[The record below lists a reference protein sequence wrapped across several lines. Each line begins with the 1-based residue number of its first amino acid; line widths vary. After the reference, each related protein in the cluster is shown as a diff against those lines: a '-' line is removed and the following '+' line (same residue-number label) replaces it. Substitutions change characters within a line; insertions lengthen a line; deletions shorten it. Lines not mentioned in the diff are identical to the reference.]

1 MGPTSLSCNTNNKK
15 TKNSNNNDRLIF
27 FPTPLK
33 LNRTKSL
40 NNTSIDSSF
49 DFNAQESE
57 IKLAKPIFS
66 AQESEIKFCDN
77 EVCKDSDM
85 TKNGI
90 KTINNDKHSNN
101 TVASSEK
108 KIKSSSSSSSTL
120 SLLEEKMISLEK
132 ELQTKEENINNLQ
145 KELNKSKE
153 MNEQLE
159 KYYLEKYNDERRDKT
174 ETSIKKIP
182 QTKSTLEEKITLL
195 SIEKNTLQL
204 EYEECLNEIDIKLLT
219 LTHELTLTRSS

>member
-1 MGPTSLSCNTNNKK
+1 MG
-15 TKNSNNNDRLIF
+15 
-27 FPTPLK
+27 
-33 LNRTKSL
+33 
-40 NNTSIDSSF
+40 SINSSF
-49 DFNAQESE
+49 D
-57 IKLAKPIFS
+57 FS
-66 AQESEIKFCDN
+66 AQESEIKLYDD
-77 EVCKDSDM
+77 EDCKDSDDM
-85 TKNGI
+85 TEGGI

-108 KIKSSSSSSSTL
+108 KIKSSSTSSSTL
-120 SLLEEKMISLEK
+120 SLEKKMISLEK

-153 MNEQLE
+153 MNEQLK
-159 KYYLEKYNDERRDKT
+159 KYYLEKYNDEGRDKT
-174 ETSIKKIP
+174 ETSIKKMP